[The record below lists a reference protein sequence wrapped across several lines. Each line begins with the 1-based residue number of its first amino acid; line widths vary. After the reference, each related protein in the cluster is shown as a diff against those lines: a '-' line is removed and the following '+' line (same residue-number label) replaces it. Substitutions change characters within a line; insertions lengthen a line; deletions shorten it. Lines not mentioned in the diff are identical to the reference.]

1 MELLT
6 VRMDEES
13 LNAFKHFDEWVSIG
27 DIAKA
32 LKFAPPTAEK
42 ICWTLAGKG
51 LALWKPG
58 KRRKQLFK
66 YNQRY
71 GKKKEIDIFNKID
84 ELLGRDYYITGETAL
99 FLYNLTDHA
108 MYQRIKEIAIP
119 KNKYTEL
126 AEKVVEKLNKYAT
139 VLPDKIPKHC
149 NKRNIVAD
157 ALGIGDVVILRKA
170 LNNPRKLKFYGDLN
184 LPGIDVILSEL
195 DLPDKKLF
203 EYTLKAID
211 FNLTDEEFKKLC
223 LIKPT
228 LLYLKKYL
236 EGDKNIPDNILN
248 AIRGA
253 EKNARGY

>member
-1 MELLT
+1 MI
-6 VRMDEES
+6 
-13 LNAFKHFDEWVSIG
+13 K
-27 DIAKA
+27 
-32 LKFAPPTAEK
+32 K
-42 ICWTLAGKG
+42 I
-51 LALWKPG
+51 
-58 KRRKQLFK
+58 
-66 YNQRY
+66 
-71 GKKKEIDIFNKID
+71 
-84 ELLGRDYYITGETAL
+84 
-99 FLYNLTDHA
+99 
-108 MYQRIKEIAIP
+108 
-119 KNKYTEL
+119 
-126 AEKVVEKLNKYAT
+126 VEKLNKYAT

-170 LNNPRKLKFYGDLN
+170 LNNPRNLKFYGDLN
-184 LPGIDVILSEL
+184 LPAIDVILTEL
-195 DLPDKKLF
+195 VLPDKKLF
-203 EYTLKAID
+203 EYTLKAIN